1 MALHS
6 SSLFAWVPSVE
17 VKKDPKQMTF
27 DIPYCL
33 MPLTRQI
40 FYRRY
45 VCDVARTAGYQVD
58 WLDEGTNPTRTIHV
72 EDNNDISIVPT
83 DLPSQDLFRTK
94 IQVNCDIVKLMTT
107 TIFYSTGTILVQG
120 NRCLR
125 WRDEEFSSLI
135 KCIRAIYAFVDR
147 VKEPGFHETV
157 TTNLCNLRLPTVSP
171 SPTGEPGLH
180 DVRPRCSPR
189 PQLPRT
195 TGNTR
200 RSSRRL
206 RALSPKSASPSAAPV
221 PVSQHIKPTR
231 HLVTP
236 TRTPRERMAE
246 CRVSPGKTHVL
257 TGDSVFGQI
266 RPELMYP
273 HKAQQKISVS
283 GLTVDDLLHWLQNV
297 PKCRDVQLL
306 VVHVGVNTCWVNT
319 VTESMWRALLKLLK
333 SVFPNA
339 VVQLSSLIPPQGEH
353 PLRKT
358 VAASNAALVK
368 ACHSEQVM
376 LADHTDTF
384 TTNSGTPRKALYRD
398 ALHPS
403 PKGTVRL
410 AYNVKYV
417 GHPRPPLR
425 PQDRPSHPSPSAS
438 GRVPLLETPS
448 FQPRFDCPPSQH
460 LREGGGRSQQYRN
473 GPAVST
479 TRGAFPP
486 PPLLQQ
492 RPADTESSIP
502 QRRLGDSPLHHR
514 SCRYSRGTPQHRD
527 VGTAPPPF
535 SGWYRAHRH
544 PVRRWAAPPPQ
555 SSDGAVPPPRRQCT
569 YGPTAHPSF
578 NTQQASIIL
587 HPHRTSYW
595 RGAAETLV

>member
-1 MALHS
+1 MFSVLSGEEDDQLTLENCSS
-6 SSLFAWVPSVE
+6 SSLDAATTYNTDPSHDSTIDSHDSTPPVPSAITA
-17 VKKDPKQMTF
+17 P
-27 DIPYCL
+27 
-33 MPLTRQI
+33 PLNHTDR
-40 FYRRY
+40 
-45 VCDVARTAGYQVD
+45 DARTARDSPLV
-58 WLDEGTNPTRTIHV
+58 PSTITAPPPHH
-72 EDNNDISIVPT
+72 T
-83 DLPSQDLFRTK
+83 D
-94 IQVNCDIVKLMTT
+94 
-107 TIFYSTGTILVQG
+107 
-120 NRCLR
+120 
-125 WRDEEFSSLI
+125 RD
-135 KCIRAIYAFVDR
+135 A
-147 VKEPGFHETV
+147 
-157 TTNLCNLRLPTVSP
+157 
-171 SPTGEPGLH
+171 
-180 DVRPRCSPR
+180 
-189 PQLPRT
+189 
-195 TGNTR
+195 
-200 RSSRRL
+200 
-206 RALSPKSASPSAAPV
+206 
-221 PVSQHIKPTR
+221 
-231 HLVTP
+231 
-236 TRTPRERMAE
+236 RTPRERMAE

-257 TGDSVFGQI
+257 IGDSVFRQI

-368 ACHSEQVM
+368 ACHSERVM

-384 TTNSGTPRKALYRD
+384 TTTSGAPRKALYRD

-403 PKGTVRL
+403 PKGTMRL
-410 AYNVKYV
+410 ACNVKYV
-417 GHPRPPLR
+417 GQPRPPLR

-448 FQPRFDCPPSQH
+448 FQPRVDCPPSQH

-479 TRGAFPP
+479 TRGRFPP

-502 QRRLGDSPLHHR
+502 QRRPGDAPLHHQPH
-514 SCRYSRGTPQHRD
+514 RYSRGTPQHRD

-535 SGWYRAHRH
+535 SGWYGAHRH
-544 PVRRWAAPPPQ
+544 PLRVWAAPPPQ
-555 SSDGAVPPPRRQCT
+555 SSYGALPPRGRQCT

-578 NTQQASIIL
+578 NTQQANIVL

-595 RGAAETLV
+595 GGAAETLV

>member
-1 MALHS
+1 
-6 SSLFAWVPSVE
+6 
-17 VKKDPKQMTF
+17 
-27 DIPYCL
+27 
-33 MPLTRQI
+33 
-40 FYRRY
+40 
-45 VCDVARTAGYQVD
+45 
-58 WLDEGTNPTRTIHV
+58 
-72 EDNNDISIVPT
+72 
-83 DLPSQDLFRTK
+83 
-94 IQVNCDIVKLMTT
+94 
-107 TIFYSTGTILVQG
+107 
-120 NRCLR
+120 
-125 WRDEEFSSLI
+125 
-135 KCIRAIYAFVDR
+135 
-147 VKEPGFHETV
+147 
-157 TTNLCNLRLPTVSP
+157 
-171 SPTGEPGLH
+171 
-180 DVRPRCSPR
+180 
-189 PQLPRT
+189 
-195 TGNTR
+195 
-200 RSSRRL
+200 
-206 RALSPKSASPSAAPV
+206 
-221 PVSQHIKPTR
+221 
-231 HLVTP
+231 
-236 TRTPRERMAE
+236 
-246 CRVSPGKTHVL
+246 
-257 TGDSVFGQI
+257 
-266 RPELMYP
+266 MYP
-273 HKAQQKISVS
+273 HKAQQKIFSIS

-384 TTNSGTPRKALYRD
+384 TTNSGAPRKALYRD

-410 AYNVKYV
+410 ACNVKYMYV
-417 GHPRPPLR
+417 GQPRPPLR
-425 PQDRPSHPSPSAS
+425 PQERPSHPSPSAS

-479 TRGAFPP
+479 TRGPFPP

-502 QRRLGDSPLHHR
+502 QRRLGDAPLHHQ
-514 SCRYSRGTPQHRD
+514 SHRYSRGTPQHRD
-527 VGTAPPPF
+527 VGTALPPF
-535 SGWYRAHRH
+535 SGWYGAHRH
-544 PVRRWAAPPPQ
+544 PLRRWAAPPPQ
-555 SSDGAVPPPRRQCT
+555 SIYGALPPRGRQCT

-578 NTQQASIIL
+578 NTQQASIVL

-595 RGAAETLV
+595 GGAAETVV